1 MTRRNPGYTSPDES
15 DVVVGR
21 ELKKSNDVRERAAK
35 DVGERYAREVDGAT
49 VSESFGRT
57 VRVHELGA
65 LEPAFNQLLAE

>member
-21 ELKKSNDVRERAAK
+21 ELKKSNDVRERAAN
-35 DVGERYAREVDGAT
+35 DVGEDVDGAT

-57 VRVHELGA
+57 VRVHGLGA